1 MLKKIYLSIF
11 LLMLLTNCTSP
22 GTALLGPAF
31 TGATTKSVAQAS
43 LSFGTNQ
50 IVRKIHE
57 ISQDSKKQ
65 VRKIVK
71 KVEDFDISSKNKVLF
86 HFYK

>member
-1 MLKKIYLSIF
+1 MIKKF
-11 LLMLLTNCTSP
+11 LILFIIILYTGCSAP

-50 IVRKIHE
+50 IIRKIDTTIKE
-57 ISQDSKKQ
+57 SKKE
-65 VRKIVK
+65 VKKIVK
-71 KVEDFDISSKNKVLF
+71 KIENFEINPEHKKLLYFSR
-86 HFYK
+86 

>member
-1 MLKKIYLSIF
+1 MKKYLLI
-11 LLMLLTNCTSP
+11 LMLILFTGCSAP

-50 IVRKIHE
+50 IIRKMDEAIKE
-57 ISQDSKKQ
+57 SKKE
-65 VRKIVK
+65 VNKIVK
-71 KVEDFDISSKNKVLF
+71 KIENFELSSEHKKLL
-86 HFYK
+86 HFSR

>member
-1 MLKKIYLSIF
+1 MLTGCSA
-11 LLMLLTNCTSP
+11 P

-50 IVRKIHE
+50 IIRNIHNA
-57 ISQDSKKQ
+57 SQKSKKEIK
-65 VRKIVK
+65 KIVK
-71 KVEDFDISSKNKVLF
+71 KVEDFEIISKLNISRNF
-86 HFYK
+86 HR

>member
-1 MLKKIYLSIF
+1 MIKK
-11 LLMLLTNCTSP
+11 LLILFIVVLFTGCSAP

-50 IVRKIHE
+50 IIRE
-57 ISQDSKKQ
+57 IDETIKESKKE
-65 VRKIVK
+65 VKKIV
-71 KVEDFDISSKNKVLF
+71 NKIENFEINPEHKRFLYF
-86 HFYK
+86 SR

>member
-1 MLKKIYLSIF
+1 MVI
-11 LLMLLTNCTSP
+11 LLTGCSAP

-50 IVRKIHE
+50 IIRKMDEAIKE
-57 ISQDSKKQ
+57 SKKE
-65 VRKIVK
+65 VNKIVK
-71 KVEDFDISSKNKVLF
+71 KIENFDLSSEHKKLL
-86 HFYK
+86 HFSR

>member
-1 MLKKIYLSIF
+1 MKKFLILSLIV
-11 LLMLLTNCTSP
+11 LLTGCSAP

-50 IVRKIHE
+50 IIRNIHNASQKSKNE
-57 ISQDSKKQ
+57 IK
-65 VRKIVK
+65 KIVK
-71 KVEDFDISSKNKVLF
+71 KVEDFEIISKLNISRNF
-86 HFYK
+86 HR

>member
-1 MLKKIYLSIF
+1 MLIVF
-11 LLMLLTNCTSP
+11 LLAGCSAP

-50 IVRKIHE
+50 IIRKIDATIKE
-57 ISQDSKKQ
+57 SKKG
-65 VRKIVK
+65 VNKIVK
-71 KVEDFDISSKNKVLF
+71 KIKNFELSSEHNKLLYF
-86 HFYK
+86 SK